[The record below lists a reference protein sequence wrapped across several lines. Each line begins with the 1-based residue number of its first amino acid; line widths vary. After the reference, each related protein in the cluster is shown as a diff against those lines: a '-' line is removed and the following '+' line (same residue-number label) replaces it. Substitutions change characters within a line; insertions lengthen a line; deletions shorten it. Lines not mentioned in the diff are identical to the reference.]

1 MRSVCAGGS
10 VYLFGFD
17 GASTRLYMGDVT
29 SFAGFGQT
37 DVVLGADAY
46 SNVAMLDGEVYV
58 LDGTELKTVTGGVV
72 SVISGNADISRLV
85 GAGGTRLYAYDANGL
100 MVSSV
105 DGGSTW
111 KACGMDAPASLLP
124 VDNINM
130 VALKSKTNDDTYQ
143 VMMVGNGTDTSKT
156 SIWSK
161 VEEAP
166 GAVEDQP
173 WSIFSLGEDNH
184 YLLPALAALH
194 VIPYNNGALAI
205 GGKALDGSPS
215 KPFSQFYAS
224 RDGGLT
230 WHADSTYTLP
240 EDFSSVSD
248 CFTMAVDSNNFIW
261 LVCGGTG
268 QVWRGRLNALGWATD
283 DKKIIAE

>member
-1 MRSVCAGGS
+1 M
-10 VYLFGFD
+10 
-17 GASTRLYMGDVT
+17 
-29 SFAGFGQT
+29 
-37 DVVLGADAY
+37 
-46 SNVAMLDGEVYV
+46 
-58 LDGTELKTVTGGVV
+58 
-72 SVISGNADISRLV
+72 
-85 GAGGTRLYAYDANGL
+85 
-100 MVSSV
+100 
-105 DGGSTW
+105 
-111 KACGMDAPASLLP
+111 
-124 VDNINM
+124 
-130 VALKSKTNDDTYQ
+130 
-143 VMMVGNGTDTSKT
+143 
-156 SIWSK
+156 
-161 VEEAP
+161 
-166 GAVEDQP
+166 
-173 WSIFSLGEDNH
+173 
-184 YLLPALAALH
+184 PALAALH